1 MSKPEVRSEVQSE
14 GLNKVV
20 NTAVEAS
27 LAADAAGFGR
37 IKPAVAADRALKE
50 RPVFSIR
57 LQVYFSVFFLFA
69 IVLAIGLLTSATT
82 SRVER
87 EIHLYEVTSKFLF
100 EVDQARRFEK
110 NFFLHGTNLDDALE
124 QAHSARRILRENADG
139 FGGIV
144 GPSSYSQIGASL
156 EAYEDRL
163 ASLSSIRRED
173 PAGLDQIR
181 TAEIDVRKSGR
192 DIVTFATDMVEKE
205 REELERMISFSR
217 HVQLYL
223 LIFLLLY
230 MVAMSYMLIRRI
242 VGPIGRYMEYL
253 GRIARGD
260 YSPILPARRYR
271 DEFSA
276 LAIAINHMVEELG
289 RRESILVESHKLR
302 AVGTLTAG
310 VAHELNNPI
319 NNITLTSHLLLEDYA
334 SLPDAERHEMIT
346 DIIHEAERTK
356 KIVGGLLDF
365 TRQSESKVEPLDLSE
380 VVKNTLALSQNQ
392 LHLKGVRTTLE
403 VAPHLPLVHG
413 DSQQLSQVVLN
424 LVLNAVD
431 ASPKGGTIEVSVHR
445 AKDENFVEIRV
456 KDHGTGIPSH
466 ILPSIFDPFFTT
478 KPKGK
483 GVGLGLSIC
492 KGILSRHGG
501 ELTVE
506 TEVGKGATFSV
517 QLPVTSFPVD
527 FGVMKEEI
535 EKRGPQ

>member
-1 MSKPEVRSEVQSE
+1 MSKPEPEVRSKV
-14 GLNKVV
+14 LNQVL
-20 NTAVEAS
+20 TPAVEAS
-27 LAADAAGFGR
+27 HTADATGFGR
-37 IKPAVAADRALKE
+37 VNPAVAAEKALTE

-139 FGGIV
+139 FAGIV
-144 GPSSYSQIGASL
+144 GQAASNQIGASL
-156 EAYEDRL
+156 GAYEDRL
-163 ASLSSIRRED
+163 TSLSSIRRED
-173 PAGLDQIR
+173 PAALEQIR
-181 TAEIDVRKSGR
+181 NAEADVRKSGR
-192 DIVTFATDMVEKE
+192 DIVTFATDLVEKE

-230 MVAMSYMLIRRI
+230 MVVMSYVLIRRI
-242 VGPIGRYMEYL
+242 VDPIGRYMEYL

-260 YSPILPARRYR
+260 YSPILPRRRYR

-319 NNITLTSHLLLEDYA
+319 NNITLTSHLLLEDYD

-365 TRQSESKVEPLDLSE
+365 TRQSESKVEPLDLAE
-380 VVKNTLALSQNQ
+380 VVKNTLALSHNQ
-392 LHLKGVRTTLE
+392 LHLKGVRATLQ

-456 KDHGTGIPSH
+456 QDHGTGIPSH

-527 FGVMKEEI
+527 FGAMKEEI

>member
-1 MSKPEVRSEVQSE
+1 MSKPEPEV
-14 GLNKVV
+14 LNDKVLSDKV
-20 NTAVEAS
+20 PIDAVEPPR
-27 LAADAAGFGR
+27 AA
-37 IKPAVAADRALKE
+37 IKPAVAAERALKE

-87 EIHLYEVTSKFLF
+87 EIHLYEVTSKFQF
-100 EVDQARRFEK
+100 EIDQARRFEK
-110 NFFLHGTNLDDALE
+110 NFFLYGTNLDDALE
-124 QAHSARRILRENADG
+124 QAHSARSILRENADG
-139 FGGIV
+139 FAGIV
-144 GPSSYSQIGASL
+144 GPSSYNQIGVSL

-163 ASLSSIRRED
+163 TSLSSIRRED
-173 PAGLDQIR
+173 PAGLDEIR
-181 TAEIDVRKSGR
+181 TAEVDVRKSGR
-192 DIVTFATDMVEKE
+192 DIVTFATDLVEKE
-205 REELERMISFSR
+205 REELEKMISFSR

-260 YSPILPARRYR
+260 YSPILPRRRYR

-276 LAIAINHMVEELG
+276 LAIAMNHMVEELG
-289 RRESILVESHKLR
+289 RRESVLVESHKLR

-334 SLPDAERHEMIT
+334 SLPDAERHEMIN

-356 KIVGGLLDF
+356 KIVGALLDF
-365 TRQSESKVEPLDLSE
+365 TRQSESKVEPLDLAE
-380 VVKNTLALSQNQ
+380 VVKQTLALSHNQ
-392 LHLKGVRTTLE
+392 LHLKGIRATLE

-413 DSQQLSQVVLN
+413 DSQQLAQVVLN

-456 KDHGTGIPSH
+456 QDHGTGIPSH

>member
-1 MSKPEVRSEVQSE
+1 MNRHAALTEP
-14 GLNKVV
+14 G
-20 NTAVEAS
+20 EAS
-27 LAADAAGFGR
+27 HGAKAAGSER
-37 IKPAVAADRALKE
+37 IEPAVAAEKALKE

-57 LQVYFSVFFLFA
+57 LQVYLSVLLLFV
-69 IVLAIGLLTSATT
+69 IVLASGLLTSTIT

-100 EVDQARRFEK
+100 EIDQARRFEK

-124 QAHSARRILRENADG
+124 QAHSAKRILRENADR

-144 GPSSYSQIGASL
+144 DQTNYDKISASL
-156 EAYEDRL
+156 QGYEDRL
-163 ASLSSIRRED
+163 TSLTSVKRED
-173 PAGLDQIR
+173 PAGAEQIR
-181 TAEIDVRKSGR
+181 NAEIEVRKNGR
-192 DIVTFATDMVEKE
+192 DIVTFATDLVEKE
-205 REELERMISFSR
+205 RKELERMISISR
-217 HVQLYL
+217 RVQLYL

-260 YSPILPARRYR
+260 YSPILPRRRYR

-289 RRESILVESHKLR
+289 HRESVLVESHKLR

-319 NNITLTSHLLLEDYA
+319 NNITLTSHLMLEDYA
-334 SLPDAERHEMIT
+334 SLSDAERQDMIN

-356 KIVGGLLDF
+356 RIVGSLLDF
-365 TRQSESKVEPLDLSE
+365 TRQSESKVEPLDLAD
-380 VVKNTLALSQNQ
+380 VVQKTLALSQNQ
-392 LHLKGVRTTLE
+392 LNLKGVRATLE
-403 VAPHLPLVHG
+403 LAPYLPSVHG
-413 DSQQLSQVVLN
+413 DAQQLSQVVLN

-431 ASPKGGTIEVSVHR
+431 ASPKGGRIELSVVR
-445 AKDENFVEIRV
+445 GRDENFVEIRV
-456 KDHGTGIPSH
+456 KDHGSGIPGH
-466 ILPSIFDPFFTT
+466 ILPLIFDPFFTT

-506 TEVGKGATFSV
+506 TEVGQGTTFTV
-517 QLPVTSFPVD
+517 HLPVTSFPVD
-527 FGVMKEEI
+527 FNGMKEEL
-535 EKRGPQ
+535 EKRGAP

>member
-1 MSKPEVRSEVQSE
+1 MSKPEVMS
-14 GLNKVV
+14 N
-20 NTAVEAS
+20 AVEAS
-27 LAADAAGFGR
+27 HAADAAGLGR
-37 IKPAVAADRALKE
+37 IKPAVAAERALKE

-57 LQVYFSVFFLFA
+57 LQVYLSVFFLFA

-124 QAHSARRILRENADG
+124 QVHSAKRILRENADR

-144 GPSSYSQIGASL
+144 GQANYNQIGASL
-156 EAYEDRL
+156 EDYEDRL
-163 ASLSSIRRED
+163 TSLASIKRGN
-173 PAGLDQIR
+173 PAGPEQIR
-181 TAEIDVRKSGR
+181 NAEIDVRKSGR
-192 DIVTFATDMVEKE
+192 DIVTFASDLVEKE
-205 REELERMISFSR
+205 REELEKMISFSR
-217 HVQLYL
+217 HVQIYL

-242 VGPIGRYMEYL
+242 VGPISRYMEYL

-260 YSPILPARRYR
+260 YSPILPRRRYR

-276 LAIAINHMVEELG
+276 LAIAINHMVEELD
-289 RRESILVESHKLR
+289 RRESVLVESHKLR

-356 KIVGGLLDF
+356 KIVGSLLDF

-380 VVKNTLALSQNQ
+380 VVKKTLALSQNQ
-392 LHLKGVRTTLE
+392 LHLKGVRVTLE
-403 VAPHLPLVHG
+403 VAPYLPLVHG

-431 ASPKGGTIEVSVHR
+431 ASPKGGTIEVSVVR

-456 KDHGTGIPSH
+456 KDHGPGIPGH
-466 ILPSIFDPFFTT
+466 ILPLIFDPFFTT

-506 TEVGKGATFSV
+506 TEVGRGATFSV
-517 QLPVTSFPVD
+517 HLPVTSFPVD
-527 FGVMKEEI
+527 FSEMKEEL
-535 EKRGPQ
+535 EKRGAQ

>member
-1 MSKPEVRSEVQSE
+1 MSKPEPEVLNDT
-14 GLNKVV
+14 GLNDKSLNDKVP
-20 NTAVEAS
+20 NHAVEPPHAT
-27 LAADAAGFGR
+27 
-37 IKPAVAADRALKE
+37 IKPAVAAEKALKE

-139 FGGIV
+139 FAGIV
-144 GPSSYSQIGASL
+144 GPAASNQIGASL
-156 EAYEDRL
+156 DAYEDRL
-163 ASLSSIRRED
+163 TSLSSIRRED
-173 PAGLDQIR
+173 PAGLDEIR
-181 TAEIDVRKSGR
+181 NGEADVRKSGR
-192 DIVTFATDMVEKE
+192 DIVTFATDLVEKE
-205 REELERMISFSR
+205 REEMERMISFSR

-223 LIFLLLY
+223 LIVLLLY
-230 MVAMSYMLIRRI
+230 MVVMSYMLIRRI
-242 VGPIGRYMEYL
+242 VDPIGRYMEYL

-260 YSPILPARRYR
+260 YSPILPRRRYR

-365 TRQSESKVEPLDLSE
+365 TRQSESKVEPLDLAE
-380 VVKNTLALSQNQ
+380 VVKNTLALSHNQ
-392 LHLKGVRTTLE
+392 LHLKGVRATLQ

-431 ASPKGGTIEVSVHR
+431 ASPKGGTIEVSVDR

-456 KDHGTGIPSH
+456 RDHGTGIPSH

>member
-1 MSKPEVRSEVQSE
+1 MREPPARGFPMNRPEV
-14 GLNKVV
+14 LNG
-20 NTAVEAS
+20 AAEARG
-27 LAADAAGFGR
+27 ADDAAGLVR
-37 IKPAVAADRALKE
+37 IKPTLAAERALKE

-87 EIHLYEVTSKFLF
+87 EVHLYEVTSKFLF

-110 NFFLHGTNLDDALE
+110 DFFLYGTNLDDALE
-124 QAHSARRILRENADG
+124 QVHSARRILRENADR
-139 FGGIV
+139 FTGIV
-144 GPSSYSQIGASL
+144 GQANYNQINTSL
-156 EAYEDRL
+156 DGYEDRL
-163 ASLSSIRRED
+163 TSLTSIKRED
-173 PAGLDQIR
+173 RAGLEQIR
-181 TAEIDVRKSGR
+181 NAEIDVRKSGR
-192 DIVTFATDMVEKE
+192 DIVTFASDLVE
-205 REELERMISFSR
+205 RERGELEKMISFSR

-253 GRIARGD
+253 ERIARGD
-260 YSPILPARRYR
+260 YSPILPRRRYR

-289 RRESILVESHKLR
+289 HRESVLVESHKLR

-334 SLPDAERHEMIT
+334 SLPDAERNEMIN

-356 KIVGGLLDF
+356 KIVGSLLDF
-365 TRQSESKVEPLDLSE
+365 TRQSESKVEPIDLAE
-380 VVKNTLALSQNQ
+380 VVKKTLALSQNQ
-392 LHLKGVRTTLE
+392 LHLKGVRVTLE
-403 VAPHLPLVHG
+403 VAPFLPLVHG

-431 ASPKGGTIEVSVHR
+431 ASPKGGIIEVSVRR
-445 AKDENFVEIRV
+445 AKDENYVEIRV
-456 KDHGTGIPSH
+456 KDHGPGIPSH
-466 ILPSIFDPFFTT
+466 VLPLIFDPFFTT

-506 TEVGKGATFSV
+506 TEAGKGATFSV
-517 QLPVTSFPVD
+517 HLPVTSFPVD
-527 FGVMKEEI
+527 FSEMKEEL
-535 EKRGPQ
+535 EKRGAP

>member
-1 MSKPEVRSEVQSE
+1 MSKPEPEVLNDT
-14 GLNKVV
+14 GLNDKSLNDKVP
-20 NTAVEAS
+20 NHAVEPPHAT
-27 LAADAAGFGR
+27 
-37 IKPAVAADRALKE
+37 IKPAVAAEKALKE

-139 FGGIV
+139 FAGIV
-144 GPSSYSQIGASL
+144 GPAASNQIGASL
-156 EAYEDRL
+156 DAYEDRL
-163 ASLSSIRRED
+163 TSLSSIRRED
-173 PAGLDQIR
+173 PAGLDEIR
-181 TAEIDVRKSGR
+181 NGEADVRKSGR
-192 DIVTFATDMVEKE
+192 DIVTFATDLVEKE
-205 REELERMISFSR
+205 REEMERMISFSR

-223 LIFLLLY
+223 LIVLLLY
-230 MVAMSYMLIRRI
+230 MVVMSYMLIRRI
-242 VGPIGRYMEYL
+242 VDPIGRYMEYL

-260 YSPILPARRYR
+260 YSPILPRRRYR

-365 TRQSESKVEPLDLSE
+365 TRQSESKVEPLDLAD
-380 VVKNTLALSQNQ
+380 VVKNTLALSHNQ
-392 LHLKGVRTTLE
+392 LHLKGVRATLQ

-431 ASPKGGTIEVSVHR
+431 ASPKGGTIEVSVDR

-456 KDHGTGIPSH
+456 RDHGTGIPSH